1 MAKYSNRLQGC
12 FCKIEHPLQ
21 SLQFEYHFLGLKILH
36 VWLTYRATFQW
47 PYQKKNAI
55 LTRSMKIDLVIGLLC
70 KLLQSTELT
79 QRHFLHIIKEAL
91 PIRACIIHNFVLR
104 DIFDDFQPLCWTVF
118 YIYETIRNL
127 IYLEIVLSSIVSRRD
142 FVYSD
147 HTSFVHRMMMMM
159 HGKPHEFYE
168 LISPHAGTHHVQLG
182 SQWASFWI
190 YAHESSSILH
200 SLLL

>member
-1 MAKYSNRLQGC
+1 
-12 FCKIEHPLQ
+12 
-21 SLQFEYHFLGLKILH
+21 
-36 VWLTYRATFQW
+36 
-47 PYQKKNAI
+47 
-55 LTRSMKIDLVIGLLC
+55 MKIDLVIGLLC
-70 KLLQSTELT
+70 KLQSLHCC
-79 QRHFLHIIKEAL
+79 HFLQIIKEAHQL
-91 PIRACIIHNFVLR
+91 EHVLR

-159 HGKPHEFYE
+159 MHGKPHEFYE

-200 SLLL
+200 SLSRLLLKLSSWSLAQKMDCFPNWRLKL